1 MEITTYTGTGTDTA
15 TKTDEALTHQEP
27 GEGRRT
33 SHGPDSG
40 TLDLMR
46 IDRRFGTV
54 VREGPWIVSRRIEVR
69 LTAGNVRLDFTEA
82 VIDVDTVHLDVD
94 LGLGSELTL
103 VVQPG
108 IKVVAEDLDARLGD
122 FDLRAQSDGATP
134 TFLRVEV
141 SGRLHG
147 GGDLVVRRPRRNFDQ
162 WMRPNRAS

>member
-1 MEITTYTGTGTDTA
+1 MGITTYAGTGTDTLA
-15 TKTDEALTHQEP
+15 KTDAALL
-27 GEGRRT
+27 
-33 SHGPDSG
+33 HGVADLLAPVAEPDSV
-40 TLDLMR
+40 TRDLMR

-122 FDLRAQSDGATP
+122 FDVRAQSDGATP